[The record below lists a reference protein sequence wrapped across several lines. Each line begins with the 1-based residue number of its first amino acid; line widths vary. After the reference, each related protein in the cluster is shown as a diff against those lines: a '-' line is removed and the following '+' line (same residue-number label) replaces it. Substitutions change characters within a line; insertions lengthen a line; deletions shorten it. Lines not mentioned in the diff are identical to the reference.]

1 MKELFDRVVDR
12 RDTASLKYSFLEKEG
27 LASDTLPMW
36 VADMDFETVPEVKE
50 CLTNVAQHGIYGYT
64 GRTRAYKAAVCG
76 WFRRRFGWHVQEKWL
91 VSTPGVVFALAAAV
105 RAFTKEGDGV
115 MIQQPVYYPFRDVIL
130 RNGRKVVNNAL
141 IQTEDGYRMDFEDM
155 EEKIVKEQVTLFL
168 LCSPH
173 NPVGRVWTR
182 EELLKLAAICEHHHV
197 LVVADEIH
205 CDFVRKSFFFTPF
218 GTLPGQVPA
227 RSVICTAPSKTFN
240 LAGLQVSNVMIAD
253 EQLRKTFV
261 DELNRCGIFGVGQF
275 GLAAC
280 ETAYE
285 KGEAWLEE
293 LIGYLEE
300 NYQYVRRY
308 LAEHLPKIRL
318 TPLEGTYLIWM
329 DVKAFGMDDE
339 QLKTH
344 MREAAKLWLD
354 EGPMFGPE
362 GSGFMRMNI
371 AVPRKTLQD
380 AMERL
385 KNAFFRL

>member
-182 EELLKLAAICEHHHV
+182 EELLKLAAICERHQV

-280 ETAYE
+280 EL
-285 KGEAWLEE
+285 LE
-293 LIGYLEE
+293 
-300 NYQYVRRY
+300 N
-308 LAEHLPKIRL
+308 IRL
-318 TPLEGTYLIWM
+318 
-329 DVKAFGMDDE
+329 
-339 QLKTH
+339 
-344 MREAAKLWLD
+344 
-354 EGPMFGPE
+354 
-362 GSGFMRMNI
+362 
-371 AVPRKTLQD
+371 
-380 AMERL
+380 
-385 KNAFFRL
+385 